1 MDNQIISAAY
11 TTFINKGA
19 FALLLGSGI
28 SQKAGIPTGWDIT
41 LKLVQQIALLNNET
55 IDESIDTWYVK
66 KFKEELDYSN
76 LLGKITNTQEERINL
91 LKPFI
96 EPNEEE
102 FEEGLKQPTKAHE
115 QIAQLVKLG
124 YIKVIITTNF
134 DRLIENSLK
143 DIGIEPTVISNPKH
157 IENSIPLVHSKITVI
172 KINGDYLDTGFLNL
186 KSELEKYDEELEKI
200 MNYVFENFGL
210 ITCGWSAKWDI
221 ALVNSLKC
229 SNKFRFSNFFTH
241 LNVPNK
247 ELTELS
253 KFRKGYLLQITD
265 ADIFFSEFLETILA
279 LETNIQQ
286 HPLSPKVA
294 LARLK
299 KYVVKEE
306 HIIAIHE
313 LISSICDETLEAINS
328 VPFPNP
334 DFDSMNKVMN
344 SYLQHL
350 ETLSML
356 LAEGVYWSKDYHH
369 KIWIETIKKAGNI
382 DHDQNRA
389 KGYAVWSDIQYL
401 PCLVSR
407 YLVGIAAISNNK
419 FELLKLILNIELH
432 ERNDSKNILLKT
444 NPWDVIKSNHLNQ
457 MLGQNFHTPMSEVL
471 YKFIRPHFR
480 QIIPIDKEFDA
491 IFDYYEFICAIVFV
505 KVNQGYNSGWG
516 PIGRFGYRDTNIL
529 QRSLDMAKNEQNDF
543 ELIASGIFDTY
554 IQFEE
559 NVKLFDEF
567 FKRINM
573 RY

>member
-28 SQKAGIPTGWDIT
+28 SRKAGIPTGWDIT

-55 IDESIDTWYVK
+55 INESIDEWYVK

-76 LLGKITNTQEERINL
+76 LLEKLTNTQEERINL

-96 EPNEEE
+96 EPTEDE
-102 FEEGLKQPTKAHE
+102 FEEGLKRPTKAHE
-115 QIAQLVKLG
+115 HIAQLVRLG
-124 YIKVIITTNF
+124 YIKVILTTNF
-134 DRLIENSLK
+134 DRLIENALK

-186 KSELEKYDEELEKI
+186 KSELEKYDEELEKL
-200 MNYVFENFGL
+200 MNYIFENFGL

-221 ALVNSLKC
+221 ALVNTLKS
-229 SNKFRFSNFFTH
+229 SNKFRFTNFFTH
-241 LNVPNK
+241 LNDPNK
-247 ELTELS
+247 ELSEVS
-253 KFRKGYLLQITD
+253 EFRKGHLLQIKD
-265 ADIFFSEFLETILA
+265 ADTFFSELQENILA
-279 LETNIQQ
+279 LETNNQQ
-286 HPLSPKVA
+286 HALSPRIA

-306 HIIAIHE
+306 YIISIHE
-313 LISSICDETLEAINS
+313 LISNICDETLKAINS

-334 DFDSMNKVMN
+334 DMDSLSQVMH

-356 LAEGVYWSKDYHH
+356 LAEGVYWSKAYHD
-369 KIWIETIKKAGNI
+369 KIWIETLKKTGNI
-382 DHDQNRA
+382 DHEKNRTRS
-389 KGYAVWSDIQYL
+389 YVIWSCIQYF

-407 YLVGIAAISNNK
+407 YLIGIAAISNNR
-419 FELLKLILNIELH
+419 FDLLKSVLNIELH
-432 ERNDSKNILLKT
+432 DRDDSKNILLKT

-457 MLGQNFHTPMSEVL
+457 ILGKKFQTPMSEVL
-471 YKFIRPHFR
+471 HKFIRPHFK
-480 QIIPIDKEFDA
+480 QIIPIDKEFDT

-505 KVNQGYNSGWG
+505 KINPENDGGLG
-516 PIGRFGYRDTNIL
+516 PIGRFGYRDRNIL
-529 QRSLDMAKNEQNDF
+529 QRTLDRAKNEQNDF

-554 IQFEE
+554 KQLEE
-559 NVKLFDEF
+559 NVKLFDDF
-567 FKRINM
+567 IKRVNM
-573 RY
+573 KY